1 MDLSFN
7 WLELV
12 EETLN
17 IDYIP
22 EKIWINFWQANLEQE
37 DFNTIVRI
45 YHKFV
50 EAEMILEN
58 LSLKDK
64 LLLKYM
70 FNSIHRVKILER

>member
-1 MDLSFN
+1 MEN
-7 WLELV
+7 
-12 EETLN
+12 TLD
-17 IDYIP
+17 IDYKP
-22 EKIWINFWQANLEQE
+22 DKIWINFWQTNLEQT
-37 DFNTIVRI
+37 DFDYIIKI
-45 YHKFV
+45 YHKFA